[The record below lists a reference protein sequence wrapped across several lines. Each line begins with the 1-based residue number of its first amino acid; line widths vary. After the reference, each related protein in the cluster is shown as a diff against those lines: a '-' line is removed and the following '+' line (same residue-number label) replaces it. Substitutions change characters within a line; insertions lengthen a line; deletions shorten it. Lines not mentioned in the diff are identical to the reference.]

1 MTTHPSPGSATEPV
15 QHTDVAAYALGVLDA
30 ADAERYEEHLAGCDR
45 CAVELKSMTALTPFL
60 AEHARD
66 GGPPVPE
73 RPRAERPE
81 RPRAALLE
89 QLLTD
94 TAGEAAAE
102 RRRRDTRRLWLAAGV
117 FALVVVGG
125 LLAVLAMLG
134 DDGDAEQAAS
144 PARQMYERGEKTATV
159 DVGTETRAT
168 VSLEKKS
175 WGTHVALQ
183 LGHISGPES
192 CELVAVGKDG
202 TEQTVTTWA
211 VPAHGYGIADTR
223 WHKPLYTDGG
233 AAFARSELD
242 RFEVRT
248 LSGRHLAT
256 IDIRAR

>member
-60 AEHARD
+60 AEHTRE
-66 GGPPVPE
+66 GGPPVLE
-73 RPRAERPE
+73 RPRAE
-81 RPRAALLE
+81 LLE

-102 RRRRDTRRLWLAAGV
+102 RRRRDSRRLWAAAAV

-125 LLAVLAMLG
+125 LLVVLAMLG
-134 DDGDAEQAAS
+134 DDGETEHTAS
-144 PARQMYERGEKTATV
+144 PARQMFEHGEKTGTV
-159 DVGTETRAT
+159 DVRTEARAT
-168 VSLEKKS
+168 VSLEKKT

-183 LGHISGPES
+183 IGHIRGPAN

-211 VPAHGYGIADTR
+211 VPSHGYGIEDTR
-223 WHKPLYTDGG
+223 WHEPLYTHGG
-233 AAFARSELD
+233 AAFARSELA

-248 LSGRHLAT
+248 LAGRHLAT
-256 IDIRAR
+256 IDVGAP